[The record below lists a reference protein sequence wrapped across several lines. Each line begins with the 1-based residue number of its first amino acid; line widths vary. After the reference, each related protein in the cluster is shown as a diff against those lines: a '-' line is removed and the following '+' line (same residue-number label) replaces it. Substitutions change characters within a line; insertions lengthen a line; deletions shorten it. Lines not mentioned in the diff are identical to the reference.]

1 MGALLYHR
9 FATAKTVLAR
19 RLGEKFR
26 LADYNVDR
34 WQGCESVQTQKPDD
48 QLLIRR

>member
-1 MGALLYHR
+1 MGAPLYPR

-26 LADYNVDR
+26 LADYTTSTDGKAV
-34 WQGCESVQTQKPDD
+34 TQFKRKS
-48 QLLIRR
+48 LTINS